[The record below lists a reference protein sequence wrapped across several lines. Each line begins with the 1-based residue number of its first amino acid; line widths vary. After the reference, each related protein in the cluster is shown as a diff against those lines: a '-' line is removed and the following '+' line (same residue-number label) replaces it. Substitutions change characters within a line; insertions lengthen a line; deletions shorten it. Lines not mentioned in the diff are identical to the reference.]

1 MPEPCGAV
9 FAPYMGISPR
19 FLGSPAFVGA
29 GASVLGRATIGRRAW
44 LGSYSV
50 IRADGHHVAIGD
62 DFHLGEHATVHI
74 AHEVYPTVIGSRVV
88 AGRHAVVHAC
98 EIGDDCIIEAGAVV
112 LDGSKVGAGA
122 VISAGSIVFPR
133 SELAG
138 GWLYSGSP
146 ARPVTPVTPEDLVS
160 RRHTPGDAATGSPA
174 AGKVGE
180 PAKSR
185 ATNPA
190 RFDCFVAPTA
200 RLSGDIRLGQS
211 VGIWYGCVLDG
222 GSHGITIGAGTNV
235 QDNTRILCQH
245 DAVAIAADVTIG
257 HNVTLLDCRIDSGSL
272 VGIGSVISRG
282 TVVERDVLVAAG
294 TETTTGQRLTSG
306 QVWAGKPARPIGR
319 MDDRKRAMLA
329 ETLPTY
335 QGYAEQFRRTQ
346 HEALSAEGAR

>member
-1 MPEPCGAV
+1 MPEPSGAV
-9 FAPYMGISPR
+9 FAPYMGIFPS
-19 FLGSPAFVGA
+19 FLGTPVFVGV

-50 IRADGHHVAIGD
+50 IRADGHLVTIGD
-62 DFHLGEHATVHI
+62 EFQLGEHATVHI

-88 AGRHAVVHAC
+88 AGNHAVVHAC

-133 SELAG
+133 SDLAG

-146 ARPVTPVTPEDLVS
+146 ARPVMPITQQDLDA
-160 RRHTPGDAATGSPA
+160 RRQALGNDATGNVDGPITSHATSP
-174 AGKVGE
+174 GK
-180 PAKSR
+180 
-185 ATNPA
+185 
-190 RFDCFVAPTA
+190 FDCFVAPTA
-200 RLSGDIRLGQS
+200 RLAGDIRLGPS

-245 DAVAIAADVTIG
+245 DAVEIAADVTIG
-257 HNVTLLDCRIDSGSL
+257 HNVTLFDCRVDSDSL

-294 TETTTGQRLTSG
+294 TETTVGQRLTSG
-306 QVWAGKPARPIGR
+306 QVWAGRPARPIGK

-329 ETLPTY
+329 GTLPTY
-335 QGYAEQFRRTQ
+335 QGYAEQFRKTQ
-346 HEALSAEGAR
+346 HKALKTEGER